1 MQQNISLTAFSHV
14 THVLWDWNGTL
25 LNDRDICVDIIN
37 ELLQKRGNEILTK
50 EKYQHIFTFP
60 VKDYYE
66 AAGFNFQEVPFEEVA
81 VEFMDLYREKIPSA
95 DIFPEVLKVLKVF
108 QERGYKQYIISAM
121 EHEFL
126 VQTLKDKKLI
136 DYFAGISG
144 INNDLANGKT
154 DMALRFVNEMKIEP
168 ARAVFIGDTLHD
180 MEVATAIGTSCLLVA
195 AGHQSYERLSTNGNL
210 VVESLNGILQFF
222 N

>member
-1 MQQNISLTAFSHV
+1 MQQKISQPAFGHV
-14 THVLWDWNGTL
+14 THLLWDWNGTL

-37 ELLQKRGNEILTK
+37 ELLQKRGLEILTK

-81 VEFMDLYREKIPSA
+81 VEFMDLYRVKIPSA
-95 DIFPEVLKVLKVF
+95 NIFPEVFNVLKVF

-126 VQTLKDKKLI
+126 VQTLKDKKLL
-136 DYFAGISG
+136 DFFDGISG

-168 ARAVFIGDTLHD
+168 ISAVFIGDTLHD
-180 MEVATAIGTSCLLVA
+180 MEVAKAIGTSCLLVA
-195 AGHQSYERLSTNGNL
+195 SGHQSFERLNTNGNL
-210 VVESLNGILQFF
+210 VVESLTGILHYFS
-222 N
+222 